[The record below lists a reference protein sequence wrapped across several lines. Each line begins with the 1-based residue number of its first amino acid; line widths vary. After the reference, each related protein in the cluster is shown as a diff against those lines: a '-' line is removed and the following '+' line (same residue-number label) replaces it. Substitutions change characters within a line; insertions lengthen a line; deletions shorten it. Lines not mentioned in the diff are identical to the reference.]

1 MKWIAASLFVVLTC
15 FHLPAV
21 LQAQSKGTVL
31 DSIISPESVAAVS
44 LHPKALLEL
53 ESMELFPHEVLEA
66 YGKEQLGINLK
77 QATDVSIVVEPPG
90 RNGPPR
96 FGMVIQFDE
105 AQTFRGVF
113 EEATKVEEID
123 GNKYYGFGPRGEPMA
138 ISFRGDR
145 TMFVGTPDFI
155 ASFDVKRAK
164 VDGPLQKVIDKYPA
178 TKLVQ
183 FYGAVEPVR
192 DLMIDNLPPAN
203 QVPQPFQGW
212 LDAPELADYA
222 YINLDLADTFKVE
235 TRVGAVSEKAAKQL
249 RRLQAQ
255 STQMA
260 KAGLMMELANN
271 MSDQS
276 PGMQEAVNTY
286 VERVMEFVETTSK
299 PEVVGNELVYKVGAD
314 SGAFQVATI
323 GILTGMLLPAVQQV
337 RFAARRTQS
346 MNNLRQLAL
355 AALNYE
361 SAYQKF
367 PQHAIY
373 SDDGEPLLSWRVAV
387 LPFIEQNQLYEQF
400 HLDEPWDSPHNIE
413 LLDQMPEVYM
423 SPNAGDL
430 EGKTV
435 YQCFT
440 GDQTIFPSGADKKV
454 GFGSITDGT
463 SNTIL
468 FVEANPEAAVEWS
481 KPADI
486 PFDPDGDVT
495 AVGNAT
501 VGGFPAVFSDGSSHF
516 ISKDID
522 QKILKYLIMMND
534 GNVVQGF

>member
-1 MKWIAASLFVVLTC
+1 MKWIVASLFVVMTC
-15 FHLPAV
+15 FHLPAA
-21 LQAQSKGTVL
+21 LQAQSQGTML
-31 DSIISPESVAAVS
+31 DSIVSPESVAAVS

-53 ESMELFPHEVLEA
+53 KSMELFPHEVLEA

-77 QATDVSIVVEPPG
+77 QATDISIVVEPPG
-90 RNGPPR
+90 PNGPPR

-105 AQTFRGVF
+105 AQTFRGAF
-113 EEATKVEEID
+113 EEATKIEEID
-123 GNKYYGFGPRGEPMA
+123 GNTYYGFGRRGEPMA

-155 ASFDVKRAK
+155 AGFDVKRAK

-178 TKLVQ
+178 TKMAQV
-183 FYGAVEPVR
+183 YMAVEPVR
-192 DLMIDNLPPAN
+192 DLMIDNLPPAD

-222 YINLDLADTFKVE
+222 YVNLDMTETFAVE
-235 TRVGAVSEKAAKQL
+235 TRVGAVSEKAAEEL
-249 RRLQAQ
+249 RRLQSQ
-255 STQMA
+255 SMQMA
-260 KAGLMMELANN
+260 KVGVMMELANN
-271 MSDQS
+271 LNGQS
-276 PGMQEAVNTY
+276 PDMQDAVNTY
-286 VERVMEFVETTSK
+286 VERVLEFVEIYSK
-299 PEVVGNELVYKVGAD
+299 PEVVGNELVYSVKPGD
-314 SGAFQVATI
+314 STVQIATI

-346 MNNLRQLAL
+346 LNNLRQLAL

-361 SAYQKF
+361 SAHMQF

-387 LPFIEQNQLYEQF
+387 LPFIEQNNLYSQF

-413 LLDQMPEVYM
+413 LLDQMPKIYI
-423 SPNAGDL
+423 SPNAGDVSL

-435 YQCFT
+435 YQCFV
-440 GDQTIFPSGADKKV
+440 GDETIFPEGDDEKT
-454 GFGSITDGT
+454 GFGSITDGS

-468 FVEANPEAAVEWS
+468 FVETNPENAVEWT

-486 PFDPDGDVT
+486 PFDPECDVT

-501 VGGFPAVFSDGSSHF
+501 VGGFTAALLRR
-516 ISKDID
+516 ID
-522 QKILKYLIMMND
+522 TFN
-534 GNVVQGF
+534 